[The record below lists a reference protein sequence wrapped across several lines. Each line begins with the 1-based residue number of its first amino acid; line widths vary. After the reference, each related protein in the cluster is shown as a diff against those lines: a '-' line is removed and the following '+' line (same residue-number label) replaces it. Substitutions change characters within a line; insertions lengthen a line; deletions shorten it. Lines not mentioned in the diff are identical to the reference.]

1 MPIDGKTKAAMEE
14 AGPSDSA
21 LLEYAFRSPIQQ
33 RAMLHANFGGRT
45 LPEIRAALMREAGL
59 SDSWTEWAERM
70 KDKSVDVVKEPPP
83 PPRLEAPPIEQAP
96 VKFPAPEV
104 PRRFRGVTLD
114 SFRPDFS
121 GPEYVQQ
128 LRAARSAVDAWVQLA
143 LAGKPACVALVG
155 TQGNGKS
162 TLLWGAVAALTAARQ
177 RCYARPWYKLADE
190 LRYGGPTPWLPGVV
204 KEPHEL
210 RRLLHDSNAIAID
223 EARPTA
229 ATAFDES
236 ELGKLAQHAWDNGQ
250 AMLVT
255 TNTNPLSNLMGDAP
269 ADRFT
274 IVQLDAPSGR
284 NRND

>member
-33 RAMLHANFGGRT
+33 RAMLHGDFGKRT

-59 SDSWTEWAERM
+59 SDAWAEWAERV
-70 KDKSVDVVKEPPP
+70 KAKPIDVVPTPPMLERLPPP
-83 PPRLEAPPIEQAP
+83 DIEP
-96 VKFPAPEV
+96 VPVRFPAPEF

-114 SFRPDFS
+114 SFDVNFS
-121 GPEYVQQ
+121 GPEHAQQ
-128 LRAARSAVDAWVQLA
+128 LRAARSAVEAWVKLA

-155 TQGNGKS
+155 SQGNGKS
-162 TLLWGAVAALTAARQ
+162 TLLWGAVAALTAANR
-177 RCYARPWYKLADE
+177 RCYARSWYKLADE

-210 RRLLHDSNAIAID
+210 RRLLHDSSAIAID

-284 NRND
+284 NRE